1 MATAVCALMLALPV
15 TLLAA
20 CSGTEL
26 KPFSQYSE
34 YAVKAADDGDSGD
47 AKWAAY
53 LKSHFQKRAT
63 DRDCIIAGKAQDD
76 SQLQLVVDLD
86 GSMDSDYEVA
96 VAPHEIR
103 LKARST
109 EAMLWLQYQFM
120 SSASADD
127 GRFLSADLP
136 PAVVDCKSDA
146 KGSFAF
152 EHRSIYTP
160 TNTNADMMPILG
172 VGLSLIHI

>member
-34 YAVKAADDGDSGD
+34 YAVKAADDGDPGD

-63 DRDCIIAGKAQDD
+63 DRDCIIAGKRRTTV
-76 SQLQLVVDLD
+76 SC
-86 GSMDSDYEVA
+86 SWW
-96 VAPHEIR
+96 
-103 LKARST
+103 ST
-109 EAMLWLQYQFM
+109 STAAWTATTRWLW
-120 SSASADD
+120 
-127 GRFLSADLP
+127 
-136 PAVVDCKSDA
+136 
-146 KGSFAF
+146 
-152 EHRSIYTP
+152 HRTR
-160 TNTNADMMPILG
+160 
-172 VGLSLIHI
+172 

>member
-34 YAVKAADDGDSGD
+34 YAVKAADDSDSGD

-76 SQLQLVVDLD
+76 SQLQLVAAWTVTT
-86 GSMDSDYEVA
+86 
-96 VAPHEIR
+96 R
-103 LKARST
+103 W
-109 EAMLWLQYQFM
+109 LWL
-120 SSASADD
+120 
-127 GRFLSADLP
+127 RT
-136 PAVVDCKSDA
+136 KSDSRRA
-146 KGSFAF
+146 LPKRCSGC
-152 EHRSIYTP
+152 
-160 TNTNADMMPILG
+160 NT
-172 VGLSLIHI
+172 SS